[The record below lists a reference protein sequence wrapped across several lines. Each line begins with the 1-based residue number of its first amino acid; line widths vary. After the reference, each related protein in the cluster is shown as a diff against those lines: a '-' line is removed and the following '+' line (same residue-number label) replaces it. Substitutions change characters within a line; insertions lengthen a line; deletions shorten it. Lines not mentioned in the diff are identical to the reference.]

1 MTQAN
6 SRVVELLAA
15 VMGDALFNPF
25 KCDVLVS
32 EPWVSKVNPMNK
44 QLMAQNLKDRVA
56 ISPSCLLQKDCKFGG
71 MLGVFALKKFI
82 PGSKILEFLGEDGC
96 KIPQLST
103 DEVAKL
109 IT

>member
-1 MTQAN
+1 MVDA
-6 SRVVELLAA
+6 
-15 VMGDALFNPF
+15 ALFNPF

-32 EPWVSKVNPMNK
+32 EKWVSKVNHLNK
-44 QLMAQNLKDRVA
+44 QLMLQN
-56 ISPSCLLQKDCKFGG
+56 QKDKIVISRSGLMKEECKFAS
-71 MLGVFALKKFI
+71 MLGVFALKKFV
-82 PGSKILEFLGEDGC
+82 PGARITEFLGEAGC